1 MSTDLTDRTDLT
13 GLDATTT
20 TVADQQ
26 ASSRRAEDL
35 RERCTAAVSLPGD
48 AEYDAARAAW
58 NAAIDQRPAAVAV
71 PTDAAQ
77 VAEIVRA
84 AAAVGLRV
92 APQGTGHNAGP
103 LGALDDVVLLRT
115 SAMRRV
121 WIDPVAPRARVEAGA
136 LWLDVVDAAAHYGL
150 AALHGSAPDVGVV
163 GYTLGGGMGW
173 LARAHGLAAHHLISA
188 DLVLADGSTVHVD
201 ATHEPE
207 LFWALR
213 GGGGNVGVVVGLE
226 FDLFRVRDAYAGML
240 VWDWSRA
247 AEVLERWVAWTG
259 DAPDAVTTSFRILQ
273 LPPLPELPAPI
284 RGRQLVVIDGAVV
297 GTDDATASDLIAG
310 LRDLLPEI
318 DTFTRVP
325 AASLVRLHMDPE
337 GPTPFVSSSAVVREL
352 PSAGQD
358 ALLAATGPGSGSGL
372 FMVELRQLGGALAR
386 PAAGGGVL
394 DRLDGDFVL
403 FAGTVAMTPEIGAA
417 GRRESNELVA
427 GMGPWLNGREYL
439 NFAESQVET
448 SAGFTPEA
456 HARLVR
462 ARATADPAAILRPN
476 HQA

>member
-1 MSTDLTDRTDLT
+1 MSTDLTDRTNLT
-13 GLDATTT
+13 GLD
-20 TVADQQ
+20 
-26 ASSRRAEDL
+26 L
-35 RERCTAAVSLPGD
+35 TAAVPAPERARALRDLCGGPVYLPGD

-58 NAAIDQRPAAVAV
+58 NAAVDQRPAAVAV

-163 GYTLGGGMGW
+163 GYSLGGGMGW

-213 GGGGNVGVVVGLE
+213 GGGGNVGVVVTLE
-226 FDLFRVRDAYAGML
+226 FDLFRIRDAYAGML
-240 VWDWSRA
+240 VWDLSRA
-247 AEVLERWVAWTG
+247 AEVLERWVDWTA
-259 DAPDAVTTSFRILQ
+259 DAPDAVTTSLRLLQ
-273 LPPLPELPAPI
+273 LPPLPELPPAL
-284 RGRQLVVIDGAVV
+284 RGRQIVVIDGAVV
-297 GTDDATASDLIAG
+297 GADDATSAAMIAG
-310 LRDLLPEI
+310 LRDLAPEI
-318 DTFTRVP
+318 DTFARVP

-337 GPTPFVSSSAVVREL
+337 GPTPSVSSSAVLRDL
-352 PSAGQD
+352 PAAGQR
-358 ALLAATGPGSGSGL
+358 ALLAAAGPGSGSGL

-386 PAAGGGVL
+386 PAAGGGAL
-394 DRLDGDFVL
+394 DRLDGAFVL
-403 FAGTVAMTPEIGAA
+403 FAGTVAMTPEISAA
-417 GRRESNELVA
+417 GQREAHELVA
-427 GMGPWLNGREYL
+427 GLAPWLNGRQYL
-439 NFAESQVET
+439 NFAETPVDAAS
-448 SAGFTPEA
+448 GFAPEA
-456 HARLVR
+456 FARLTR
-462 ARATADPAAILRPN
+462 ARAAADPTTLLRPN
-476 HQA
+476 HAV